1 MGKRALTSY
10 DTVCWPDRLS
20 FAQEMRES
28 LRFGSS
34 HFFVL
39 VAKSLSVLEIF
50 RIRAQ
55 NEVRFEFATNT
66 ILRISPKIEPDATLE
81 SLAASFSEPATDRQ
95 SHIPSG
101 HCFVIAVSSLS
112 QWRSQFDHT
121 GIISSRKRMMPRRE
135 PSRPH
140 LSLIKSVSVREGYD
154 RTCLEPVLE
163 MGEGLSRDKL
173 REHLPGNL
181 HLERRCAWSGV
192 QGTPGAQSGRRAR

>member
-1 MGKRALTSY
+1 MQTHPATQPKSRDGTSHHY
-10 DTVCWPDRLS
+10 SSQRRHENDHRQTMKKPEPHHCQR
-20 FAQEMRES
+20 Q

-34 HFFVL
+34 NFLAL

-66 ILRISPKIEPDATLE
+66 ILRMSPKIEPDATPE
-81 SLAASFSEPATDRQ
+81 SLAASFSVPAIDRQ

-112 QWRSQFDHT
+112 QWRSQFDHI
-121 GIISSRKRMMPRRE
+121 GIISSRKRMIPRRE

-140 LSLIKSVSVREGYD
+140 PPSD
-154 RTCLEPVLE
+154 
-163 MGEGLSRDKL
+163 
-173 REHLPGNL
+173 
-181 HLERRCAWSGV
+181 
-192 QGTPGAQSGRRAR
+192 